1 MENEKTKYDAYFG
14 EDGLTSTSANFTANL
29 AKECYEGII
38 EELSSASFYNTDI
51 CLIGEANKNRTHTG
65 WNSEKLKTVIA
76 KQEDVIKMKSLIAWL
91 REAIKARTQLMN
103 CVRRMEFSEFLEKN
117 GYELPERP
125 RLVAAITE
133 DEILSNMSIKDRQ
146 RMLKLE
152 AIAATYGQYIHK
164 TGQYSR
170 ARADFNSKMNNPCVT
185 SGVGRDT
192 IITTFTRSVEKDDI
206 DILFFEMQQRQR
218 EAQAE
223 LNGYKHMIETK
234 IKQDEIEKS
243 RIYAA
248 QCEEYEEKRSALFAK
263 FDTYIKEELARI
275 EKLRIIIPND
285 LKETYKLVNALG
297 KKKEEAN
304 K

>member
-103 CVRRMEFSEFLEKN
+103 RVRRMEFSEFLEKN

-133 DEILSNMSIKDRQ
+133 DEILSNMSVKDRQ

-170 ARADFNSKMNNPCVT
+170 ARADFNSRMNNPCVT

-192 IITTFTRSVEKDDI
+192 IITTFTCSVDKDDI
-206 DILFFEMQQRQR
+206 DILFFEMQQKQR
-218 EAQAE
+218 AAQAE

-285 LKETYKLVNALG
+285 LKETYKIVNALG
-297 KKKEEAN
+297 KKKEETN

>member
-1 MENEKTKYDAYFG
+1 
-14 EDGLTSTSANFTANL
+14 
-29 AKECYEGII
+29 
-38 EELSSASFYNTDI
+38 
-51 CLIGEANKNRTHTG
+51 
-65 WNSEKLKTVIA
+65 
-76 KQEDVIKMKSLIAWL
+76 
-91 REAIKARTQLMN
+91 
-103 CVRRMEFSEFLEKN
+103 
-117 GYELPERP
+117 
-125 RLVAAITE
+125 
-133 DEILSNMSIKDRQ
+133 
-146 RMLKLE
+146 
-152 AIAATYGQYIHK
+152 
-164 TGQYSR
+164 
-170 ARADFNSKMNNPCVT
+170 VT

-192 IITTFTRSVEKDDI
+192 IITTFTCSVDKDDI
-206 DILFFEMQQRQR
+206 DILFFEMQQKQR
-218 EAQAE
+218 AAQAE

-263 FDTYIKEELARI
+263 FDTYIKEEVARI